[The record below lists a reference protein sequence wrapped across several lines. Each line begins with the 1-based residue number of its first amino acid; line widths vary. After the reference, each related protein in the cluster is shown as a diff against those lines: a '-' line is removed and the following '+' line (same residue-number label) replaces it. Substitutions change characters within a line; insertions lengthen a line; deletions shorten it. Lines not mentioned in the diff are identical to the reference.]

1 MCVDCCTESISS
13 NMWRNLKCFS
23 FRFWL
28 CHNCFECFPG
38 GLTFLFSLAAQ
49 NLNQCQRPLGLG
61 GDAESIKG
69 LLLLLHHY
77 QSINNTCFR
86 SSCLRL
92 VPRWSIR
99 ATWHRHEGGARL
111 AAACEWG
118 AEQLQQSLTITVS
131 GWGNG
136 TVGRREARMMLSSSW
151 YHQLKLVMTEVT
163 KQHSVCSKMK
173 LYLYWVNTDCYWLF
187 LGK

>member
-1 MCVDCCTESISS
+1 M
-13 NMWRNLKCFS
+13 
-23 FRFWL
+23 
-28 CHNCFECFPG
+28 
-38 GLTFLFSLAAQ
+38 
-49 NLNQCQRPLGLG
+49 
-61 GDAESIKG
+61 KG
-69 LLLLLHHY
+69 FLLLLHHY

-173 LYLYWVNTDCYWLF
+173 LYLYWVNTDRYWLF
-187 LGK
+187 FFFHFCSFTFFVVQFAQEHCHLAVFGFFYLVSLELKS

>member
-1 MCVDCCTESISS
+1 MKAYPPIFRRKRAPSIFFAFIPILIMSHLFRVLS
-13 NMWRNLKCFS
+13 WRTDL
-23 FRFWL
+23 
-28 CHNCFECFPG
+28 
-38 GLTFLFSLAAQ
+38 FLFSLAVQ
-49 NLNQCQRPLGLG
+49 NLNECQRPLGLG

-173 LYLYWVNTDCYWLF
+173 LYLYWVNADCYWLF